1 MRTETQ
7 ELSLEELR
15 GLYELVRSLHGAQGL
30 EGIVTGFLE
39 KLNDVVPFDSCA
51 IIFGD
56 DKSTDFEI
64 THAAGEHAASLVGRK
79 IVSGEGISGWVVANR
94 HPFCNTDPLLDLPQ
108 SLAAKFDNYL
118 TLAVFPILK
127 GTDLFGAVALYS
139 RSLTK
144 YDATQQ
150 RLLSEACGLFAL
162 ALSAA
167 QPVAS
172 QVRRLNREGQVVRK
186 LPAHIPEVHSH
197 HPLDKSSPRY
207 LH

>member
-1 MRTETQ
+1 MTTETQ
-7 ELSLEELR
+7 ELSLDELR

-39 KLNDVVPFDSCA
+39 KLSDVVPYDSCA
-51 IIFGD
+51 VIYGD

-64 THAAGEHAASLVGRK
+64 TYAAGEHAASLVGRK

-94 HPFCNTDPLLDLPQ
+94 HPFCNTDPLRDLPQ

-127 GTDLFGAVALYS
+127 GKDLFGAVALYS
-139 RSLTK
+139 RSLPK
-144 YDATQQ
+144 YDATHQ

-167 QPVAS
+167 QPIAS
-172 QVRRLNREGQVVRK
+172 QNGRLNRKADTRAELR
-186 LPAHIPEVHSH
+186 AHIPEISSH
-197 HPLDKSSPRY
+197 HPMDKNAPRY